1 MTGLTCA
8 RDPSRGP
15 YALGAGG
22 GHDGASAFEER
33 HEKTPPS
40 WWPGAVTAAEHGAQR
55 EASESS
61 RRSGDGTL
69 EAGTPRRRPEPQGG
83 WRGTGG
89 GSGAVETGLGAG
101 RSEGGETGRR
111 GARRPAHVPVPG
123 ARDVPQPAPPG
134 APAVRGPRAPLCR
147 LRSGSLLCGA
157 AKPTANTP
165 PAGGTCRAL
174 SAPARPPGG
183 PRRACGI
190 FPRRTQK
197 SRTGNE

>member
-1 MTGLTCA
+1 MTGRLH
-8 RDPSRGP
+8 SK
-15 YALGAGG
+15 
-22 GHDGASAFEER
+22 SATR
-33 HEKTPPS
+33 RPPPS
-40 WWPGAVTAAEHGAQR
+40 WWPGAVTAAEHGARR

-89 GSGAVETGLGAG
+89 GSGAVETGWEQGGVRAG
-101 RSEGGETGRR
+101 RQED
-111 GARRPAHVPVPG
+111 GAHGDRPTSPSPG
-123 ARDVPQPAPPG
+123 LGTSRSPRPP
-134 APAVRGPRAPLCR
+134 GPRASLCR

-183 PRRACGI
+183 APSRVWN
-190 FPRRTQK
+190 FPPPHAEKPHWERMSSQETA
-197 SRTGNE
+197 SAVCSLAFCNCPS

>member
-15 YALGAGG
+15 YALGGGG

-89 GSGAVETGLGAG
+89 GSGAVETGWEQGGVRAG
-101 RSEGGETGRR
+101 RQEDGTGPRPCPR
-111 GARRPAHVPVPG
+111 GSGRPA
-123 ARDVPQPAPPG
+123 ARA
-134 APAVRGPRAPLCR
+134 PRAPAPLSAGCARGRFFAGPRSQRPTRRPLAGPAEPCR
-147 LRSGSLLCGA
+147 LRPG
-157 AKPTANTP
+157 P
-165 PAGGTCRAL
+165 R
-174 SAPARPPGG
+174 GG

-197 SRTGNE
+197 SRIGNE